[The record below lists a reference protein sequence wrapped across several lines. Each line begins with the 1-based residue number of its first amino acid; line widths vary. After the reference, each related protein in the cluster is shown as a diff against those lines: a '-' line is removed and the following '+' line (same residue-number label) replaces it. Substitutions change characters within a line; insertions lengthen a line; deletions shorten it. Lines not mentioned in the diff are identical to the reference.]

1 MEAGDAEFDFNEFT
15 TKFHKHFKQS
25 DINLKELCITRSVM
39 KMGDAFKSLQQQ
51 MQEEVAQTTPTKQ
64 LSSVAEYAELFK
76 VLDTYPSNLQ
86 RATTTQK
93 KREMQRSN
101 SSTLKVN
108 DTQDQSSINNSTA
121 ASTTLNN
128 TRPEDERKAAEVYAD
143 FKKFQHKLR
152 AVYEEAAALK
162 QAQTAHMNSIA
173 QLQQFAQQLEKL
185 LPSCE
190 REATDAFTAS
200 EEASLEAIAENL
212 KQLNYMRSQGQ
223 LAQVTNCNE
232 SALARVEILVE
243 VLSYT
248 LMKMTAA

>member
-51 MQEEVAQTTPTKQ
+51 MQEEAAQTTPTKQ
-64 LSSVAEYAELFK
+64 LSSVAEYAEFFK

-86 RATTTQK
+86 RATTQK
-93 KREMQRSN
+93 KRELQRSN
-101 SSTLKVN
+101 SSTLRIN
-108 DTQDQSSINNSTA
+108 DTQDQSSINNNSTA

-143 FKKFQHKLR
+143 FKKFQQKLR

-190 REATDAFTAS
+190 REAADAFTAS